1 MSNICIISANSLE
14 NENASRN
21 RVLSFVNSFLAEGHT
36 VNLISMDHAEYQLIQ
51 HDHFTHH
58 KIPFID
64 TKIPSFIKRAFLEM
78 KIASSALNKANELNC
93 DVNLITIPSMFLL
106 HLSGLLTGSSTK
118 ILDIRDLSWE
128 YLDEN
133 SLVNRV
139 AKRIF
144 TYSALLNFKRFNI
157 LSVTNDHEFEYVS
170 KHIQSTQKIVKV
182 PNGVAQKVFNELC
195 TITENATNVLTVT
208 YVGNVG
214 LAQDLSTLI
223 AVSKQLPQVVF
234 NIVGGG
240 TDFERV
246 SAFADPKQTNLKFL
260 GRKKF
265 DELIEIYNHSDI
277 LYAQLTP
284 DFASAMP
291 SKLYEYLST
300 GKYVIYGGVG
310 VASNTLNKF
319 EHVSLVQPCDIAV
332 LKTEIEKV
340 IASQSYKG
348 ISVQNRMLIASQYI
362 RDITVQ
368 KLVSEI

>member
-1 MSNICIISANSLE
+1 MSNICIVSANSLE

-36 VNLISMDHAEYQLIQ
+36 VNLISMDRAEYLIIQ

-58 KIPFID
+58 NIPFID

-93 DVNLITIPSMFLL
+93 DINLITIPSMFLL
-106 HLSGLLTGSSTK
+106 HLSWLLTGNSTK

-144 TYSALLNFKRFNI
+144 TYSALVNFKRFNI

-170 KHIQSTQKIVKV
+170 KYIQSTQKIVKV
-182 PNGVAQKVFNELC
+182 PNGVAQKVFNELSA
-195 TITENATNVLTVT
+195 ITENTTNVLTVT

-223 AVSKQLPQVVF
+223 VVSKQLPQVVF
-234 NIVGGG
+234 NIVGDG

-246 SAFADPKQTNLKFL
+246 FALTDSKQTNLKFL
-260 GRKKF
+260 GRKNF
-265 DELIEIYNHSDI
+265 DSLIGIYNHSDI

-284 DFASAMP
+284 DFSSAMP

-300 GKYVIYGGVG
+300 GKYVLYGGNG
-310 VASNTLNKF
+310 VARNTLMKF
-319 EHVSLVQPCDIAV
+319 ENVSLVEPCDVAS
-332 LKTEIEKV
+332 LKSEIET
-340 IASQSYKG
+340 IIDSQKYKG
-348 ISVQNRMLIASQYI
+348 LSVSNRELIKSQYI
-362 RDITVQ
+362 RDITV
-368 KLVSEI
+368 KMLVSEI

>member
-1 MSNICIISANSLE
+1 MQNICIISANSLE

-21 RVLSFVNSFLAEGHT
+21 RVLSFVNSFLAEGHA
-36 VNLISMDHAEYQLIQ
+36 VNLISMDRAEYQFVQ
-51 HDHFTHH
+51 HEHFTHH

-64 TKIPSFIKRAFLEM
+64 TKIPSFMKRALLEM

-93 DVNLITIPSMFLL
+93 HVNLITIPSMFLL
-106 HLSGLLTGSSTK
+106 HLSGLLKGKSTK

-144 TYSALLNFKRFNI
+144 TYSALLNFKKFNI
-157 LSVTNDHEFEYVS
+157 LSVTNDHELEYVS
-170 KHIQSTQKIVKV
+170 KHIQSTQKMVKV
-182 PNGVAQKVFNELC
+182 PNGVAQKVFKELSA
-195 TITENATNVLTVT
+195 ITENTTGILTVT

-223 AVSKQLPQVVF
+223 DVSKQLPQVVF

-246 SAFADPKQTNLKFL
+246 SALADPQQKNLKFL

-265 DELIEIYNHSDI
+265 DELIEIYNNSDM

-300 GKYVIYGGVG
+300 GKYVIYGGIG

-319 EHVSLVQPCDIAV
+319 DHVSLIQPCNTAV
-332 LKTEIEKV
+332 LKIEIENLM
-340 IASQSYKG
+340 ASQCYKS
-348 ISVQNRMLIASQYI
+348 ISLQNRILIESQYI
-362 RDITVQ
+362 RDITVK